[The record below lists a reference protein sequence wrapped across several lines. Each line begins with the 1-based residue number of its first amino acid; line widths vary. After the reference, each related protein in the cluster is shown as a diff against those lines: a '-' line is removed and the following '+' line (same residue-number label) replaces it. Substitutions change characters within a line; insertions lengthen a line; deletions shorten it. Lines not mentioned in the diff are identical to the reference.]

1 MVGGVGKTLTL
12 DVYLGHVS
20 TRTSRVEIP
29 LDLRPSSPLKKS
41 ARDQRNGEKR
51 GRWQAVAMKI
61 FSDLMSHDI
70 TVCPAERVNWWW
82 KPLFFSGINLRCARE
97 RTRTSLV
104 RVTQNQVNSRKPLR
118 AVLLK
123 SGRLQDYLHSFLVFD
138 YFERLIPFRDGE
150 AMGD

>member
-1 MVGGVGKTLTL
+1 MRRPVPEFVQEAGADVQALLPHL

-61 FSDLMSHDI
+61 FSTLVSHDI

-97 RTRTSLV
+97 RTSLV
-104 RVTQNQVNSRKPLR
+104 
-118 AVLLK
+118 
-123 SGRLQDYLHSFLVFD
+123 
-138 YFERLIPFRDGE
+138 
-150 AMGD
+150 